1 MVTNLLPVV
10 AGAMSIF
17 SAASA
22 APQASTSAGQA
33 FSLYAYG
40 GALSG
45 AQLSAK
51 DELAYLVNTQ
61 DTGTS
66 AFGAQPVQLTADGTS
81 WLAST
86 NSTGKGSGLDK
97 ALFYVPTPKASSG
110 KIGFLAKGA
119 NNTDAITDGFELM
132 GKIAM
137 HEDKDTG
144 DLQTNFYAQAT
155 DTAGVWALLW
165 NTNSTVDKKGTAVQM
180 RTDQASTPNDDSS

>member
-1 MVTNLLPVV
+1 MSKNPPLLHSQSPPHGFILEQQSSFPGLMQQSPFLPPSV
-10 AGAMSIF
+10 
-17 SAASA
+17 
-22 APQASTSAGQA
+22 
-33 FSLYAYG
+33 
-40 GALSG
+40 
-45 AQLSAK
+45 
-51 DELAYLVNTQ
+51 
-61 DTGTS
+61 
-66 AFGAQPVQLTADGTS
+66 TADGTS